1 MGRKNSVTSS
11 APTPSP
17 NADEVQQEMAVGRS
31 ASARI
36 RDRASRSLLGQ
47 EPYMTILIA
56 NAEDSSVGAGSKEY
70 VHTLIQCGT
79 TEEKD

>member
-1 MGRKNSVTSS
+1 EHGEGISSDLTHAGEPPSAPRRCWMGRKNSVTSS

-47 EPYMTILIA
+47 EPYMTM
-56 NAEDSSVGAGSKEY
+56 
-70 VHTLIQCGT
+70 
-79 TEEKD
+79 